1 MINTYIPNEHLEA
14 LTILRKYKILLG
26 TLKENTSKEQRKKF
40 RKAFALAVDA
50 HKDMRRKSGEP
61 YIYHPIAVA
70 EIVAKEINLGT
81 TSMIAALLHDVVE
94 DTDYRIEDIR
104 DMFGEEVANIVYGLT
119 KIEDIVMDENQSVQA
134 ENFKKI
140 LLFTVGDVRVI
151 LIKLADR
158 LHNMRTLSSMSPE
171 KQLKISSETQFF
183 FVPIA
188 HRLGL
193 YTIKSQLEDLS
204 MKYHDPFMYE
214 NISRQ
219 LKSSEAIR
227 KTLIEDFAAPIKEK
241 LKAAGI
247 DAEMTSREKSIY
259 SIYQKML
266 RKKIDFENIY
276 DIFAI
281 RFVFDSKPEEE
292 KDICWRIHTIITGL
306 YKTNS
311 SRERNYLT
319 NPKANGYQSLHLTAM
334 SHAGKWIEVQ
344 IRSKRMD
351 EIAEKGFAAHFKYKE
366 ENKTPA
372 EYENRV
378 EDWLTK
384 IREMLKNEETNALE
398 FLNEVK
404 MNLEL
409 KEVIIFTPKGDR
421 KLLPYG
427 STVLDFA
434 YHLHTNLGNHCIGA
448 KVNYNIVSLDY
459 VLKSGDQVEVIT
471 SKKQFP
477 KAEWL
482 NAVKTPHAKENIK
495 EAIRIKQKK
504 LAGKG
509 QEVLKEIFNNLNIE
523 YNHQN
528 ISKIQT
534 DTKITSVAEFWS
546 HIAKGIITA
555 ERIEKIFKNKKFSDY
570 KLFRKK
576 ITHELNEKSIDVLI
590 DEQLEEKP
598 EIFLLDETSDHIRH
612 VIAPCCNP
620 LPGDPVVGFQIT
632 NDIIEV
638 HMTQCPK
645 AIEQMSKFGNRIIK
659 AKWQREQDIAFLSG
673 LRLTGFDRKGI
684 IKEIIDVVSSQLDLN
699 IRSIDMSTKGN
710 VFTGKLMLYIKNVKA
725 LNELIDNLSKIEQLE
740 KIERIAPEIN

>member
-1 MINTYIPNEHLEA
+1 MDTYIPNERLES
-14 LTILRKYKILLG
+14 LTILKKYKVLLG
-26 TLKENTSKEQRKKF
+26 ALKEKTTKEERKKF
-40 RKAFALAVDA
+40 SKAFALAVDA

-94 DTDYRIEDIR
+94 DTDYTIDDIK

-119 KIEDIVMDENQSVQA
+119 KIEDIVMDDSQSVQA

-140 LLFTVGDVRVI
+140 LLYTVGDVRVI

-158 LHNMRTLSSMSPE
+158 LHNMRTLSSMPAE
-171 KQLKISSETQFF
+171 KQLKIASETQFF

-193 YTIKSQLEDLS
+193 YTIKSQLEDLA
-204 MKYHDPFMYE
+204 MKYHDPIMYE
-214 NISRQ
+214 NIYRQ

-241 LKAAGI
+241 LKLAGI
-247 DAEMTSREKSIY
+247 NAEMTSREKSIY
-259 SIYQKML
+259 SIYQKMI

-281 RFVFDSKPEEE
+281 RFVFDAPPEQE

-306 YKTNS
+306 YKTNAE
-311 SRERNYLT
+311 RERNYLT

-351 EIAEKGFAAHFKYKE
+351 EISEKGFAAHFKYKE
-366 ENKTPA
+366 ENKTPI

-384 IREMLKNEETNALE
+384 IREMLKSEETNALE

-404 MNLEL
+404 MNLQL
-409 KEVIIFTPKGDR
+409 KEVVIFTPKGDR
-421 KLLPYG
+421 RLLPYG
-427 STVLDFA
+427 ATVLDFA
-434 YHLHTNLGNHCIGA
+434 YHLHTNIGNQCIGA

-459 VLKSGDQVEVIT
+459 VLKSGDQVEIIT

-477 KAEWL
+477 KPEWV
-482 NAVKTPHAKENIK
+482 NYVKTSHAKENIK
-495 EAIRIKQKK
+495 DAIRIKQKK
-504 LAGKG
+504 LVGKG
-509 QEVLKEIFNNLNIE
+509 QEVLKGIFDQLNIE
-523 YNHQN
+523 YNQHN
-528 ISKIQT
+528 VGRIQA
-534 DTKITSVAEFWS
+534 DTKISSVAEFWS
-546 HIAKGIITA
+546 HIAEGVITA
-555 ERIEKIFKNKKFSDY
+555 ERIEKIFKNKKYSDY
-570 KLFRKK
+570 KLFRRK
-576 ITHELNEKSIDVLI
+576 ISTEIKEKSIDLLI
-590 DEQLEEKP
+590 DEQLEKKP
-598 EIFLLDETSDHIRH
+598 EVFLIDETSDNIRH
-612 VIAPCCNP
+612 VVASCCNP
-620 LPGDPVVGFQIT
+620 LPGEPVVGFQIS
-632 NDIIEV
+632 NDVIEV
-638 HMTQCPK
+638 HMTRCPK

-659 AKWQREQDIAFLSG
+659 AKWNKDQDIAFLSG
-673 LRLTGFDRKGI
+673 LKFTGFDRKGV
-684 IKEIIDVVSSQLDLN
+684 IKEIIDIVTNQLDLN
-699 IRSIDMSTKGN
+699 IRSLDMSTKGN
-710 VFTGKLMLYIKNVKA
+710 IFTGKMMLYIKNVKA
-725 LNELIDNLSKIEQLE
+725 LNELIENLSKIDQME

>member
-1 MINTYIPNEHLEA
+1 MDTYIPNERLES
-14 LTILRKYKILLG
+14 LTILKKYKVLLG
-26 TLKENTSKEQRKKF
+26 ALKEKTTKEERKKF
-40 RKAFALAVDA
+40 SKAFALAVDA

-94 DTDYRIEDIR
+94 DTDYSIDDIK

-119 KIEDIVMDENQSVQA
+119 KIEDIVMDDSQSVQA

-140 LLFTVGDVRVI
+140 LLYTVGDVRVI

-171 KQLKISSETQFF
+171 KQLKIASETQFF

-193 YTIKSQLEDLS
+193 YTIKSQLEDLA
-204 MKYHDPFMYE
+204 MKYHDPIMYE
-214 NISRQ
+214 NIYRQ

-241 LKAAGI
+241 LKLAGI
-247 DAEMTSREKSIY
+247 NAEMTSREKSIY
-259 SIYQKML
+259 SIYQKMI

-281 RFVFDSKPEEE
+281 RFVFDAPPEQE

-306 YKTNS
+306 YKTNAE
-311 SRERNYLT
+311 RERNYLT
-319 NPKANGYQSLHLTAM
+319 NPKANGYQSLHVTAM

-351 EIAEKGFAAHFKYKE
+351 EISEKGFAAHFKYKE
-366 ENKTPA
+366 ENKTPI

-384 IREMLKNEETNALE
+384 IREMLKSEETNALE

-404 MNLEL
+404 MNLQL
-409 KEVIIFTPKGDR
+409 KEVVIFTPKGDR
-421 KLLPYG
+421 RLLPFG
-427 STVLDFA
+427 ATVLDFA
-434 YHLHTNLGNHCIGA
+434 YHLHTNIGNQCIGA
-448 KVNYNIVSLDY
+448 KVNYNIVALDY
-459 VLKSGDQVEVIT
+459 VLKSGDQVEIIT

-477 KAEWL
+477 KPEWV
-482 NAVKTPHAKENIK
+482 NYVKTSHAKENIK
-495 EAIRIKQKK
+495 DSIRIKQKK
-504 LAGKG
+504 LVGKG
-509 QEVLKEIFNNLNIE
+509 QEVLKGIFDQLNIE
-523 YNHQN
+523 YNQHN
-528 ISKIQT
+528 VGRIQA
-534 DTKITSVAEFWS
+534 DTKISSVAEFWS
-546 HIAKGIITA
+546 HIAEGVITV
-555 ERIEKIFKNKKFSDY
+555 ERIEKIFKNKKYSDY
-570 KLFRKK
+570 KLFRRK
-576 ITHELNEKSIDVLI
+576 ITSEIKEKSIDLLI
-590 DEQLEEKP
+590 DEQLEKKP
-598 EIFLLDETSDHIRH
+598 EVFLIDETSDNIRH
-612 VIAPCCNP
+612 VVASCCNP
-620 LPGDPVVGFQIT
+620 LPGEPVVGFQIS
-632 NDIIEV
+632 NDVIEV
-638 HMTQCPK
+638 HMTRCPK

-659 AKWQREQDIAFLSG
+659 AKWNKDQDIAFLSG
-673 LRLTGFDRKGI
+673 LKFTGFDRKGV
-684 IKEIIDVVSSQLDLN
+684 IKEIIDIVTNQLDLN
-699 IRSIDMSTKGN
+699 IRSLDMSTKGN
-710 VFTGKLMLYIKNVKA
+710 IFTGKMMLYIKNVKA
-725 LNELIDNLSKIEQLE
+725 LNELIENLSKIDQME

>member
-1 MINTYIPNEHLEA
+1 MDTYIPNERLES
-14 LTILRKYKILLG
+14 LTILKKYKVLLG
-26 TLKENTSKEQRKKF
+26 ALKEKTTKEERKKF
-40 RKAFALAVDA
+40 SKAFALAVDA

-94 DTDYRIEDIR
+94 DTDYTIDDIK

-119 KIEDIVMDENQSVQA
+119 KIEDIVMDDSQSVQA

-140 LLFTVGDVRVI
+140 LLYTVGDVRVI

-158 LHNMRTLSSMSPE
+158 LHNMRTLSSMPAE
-171 KQLKISSETQFF
+171 KQLKIASETQFF

-193 YTIKSQLEDLS
+193 YTIKSQLEDLA
-204 MKYHDPFMYE
+204 MKYHDPIMYE
-214 NISRQ
+214 NIYRQ

-241 LKAAGI
+241 LKLAGI
-247 DAEMTSREKSIY
+247 NAEMTSREKSIY
-259 SIYQKML
+259 SIYQKMI

-281 RFVFDSKPEEE
+281 RFVFDAPPEQE

-306 YKTNS
+306 YKTNAE
-311 SRERNYLT
+311 RERNYLT

-351 EIAEKGFAAHFKYKE
+351 EISEKGFAAHFKYKE
-366 ENKTPA
+366 ENKTPI

-384 IREMLKNEETNALE
+384 IREMLKSEETNALE

-404 MNLEL
+404 MNLQL
-409 KEVIIFTPKGDR
+409 KEVVIFTPKGDR
-421 KLLPYG
+421 RLLPYG
-427 STVLDFA
+427 ATVLDFA
-434 YHLHTNLGNHCIGA
+434 YHLHTNIGNQCIGA

-459 VLKSGDQVEVIT
+459 VLKSGDQVEIIT

-477 KAEWL
+477 KPEWV
-482 NAVKTPHAKENIK
+482 NYVKTSHAKENIK
-495 EAIRIKQKK
+495 DAIRIKQKK
-504 LAGKG
+504 LVGKG
-509 QEVLKEIFNNLNIE
+509 QEVLKGIFDQLNIE
-523 YNHQN
+523 YNQHN
-528 ISKIQT
+528 VGRIQA
-534 DTKITSVAEFWS
+534 DTKISSVAEFWS
-546 HIAKGIITA
+546 HIAEGVITA
-555 ERIEKIFKNKKFSDY
+555 ERIEKIFKNKKYSDY
-570 KLFRKK
+570 KLFRRK
-576 ITHELNEKSIDVLI
+576 ISTEIKEKSIDLLI
-590 DEQLEEKP
+590 DEQLEKKP
-598 EIFLLDETSDHIRH
+598 EVFLIDETSDNIRH
-612 VIAPCCNP
+612 VVASCCNP
-620 LPGDPVVGFQIT
+620 LPGEPVVGFQIS
-632 NDIIEV
+632 NDVIEV
-638 HMTQCPK
+638 HMTRCPK

-659 AKWQREQDIAFLSG
+659 AKWNKDQDIAFLSG
-673 LRLTGFDRKGI
+673 LKFTGFDRKGI
-684 IKEIIDVVSSQLDLN
+684 IKEIIDIVTNQLDLN
-699 IRSIDMSTKGN
+699 IRSLDMPTKGTNSYSCKKGLLSNSN
-710 VFTGKLMLYIKNVKA
+710 VFTNNKNAVQQP
-725 LNELIDNLSKIEQLE
+725 LILLS
-740 KIERIAPEIN
+740 

>member
-1 MINTYIPNEHLEA
+1 MDTYIPNERLEA
-14 LTILRKYKILLG
+14 LTILRKYKVLLG
-26 TLKENTSKEQRKKF
+26 ALKENTTKDQRKKF

-94 DTDYRIEDIR
+94 DTDYTIDDIK

-119 KIEDIVMDENQSVQA
+119 KIEDIVMDESQSVQA
-134 ENFKKI
+134 ENFRKI
-140 LLFTVGDVRVI
+140 LLYTVGDVRVI

-158 LHNMRTLSSMSPE
+158 LHNMRTLSSMPPE

-241 LKAAGI
+241 LKLAGI

-259 SIYQKML
+259 SIYQKMI
-266 RKKIDFENIY
+266 RKNIDFENIY

-306 YKTNS
+306 YKTNA

-319 NPKANGYQSLHLTAM
+319 NPKANGYQSLHVTAM

-409 KEVIIFTPKGDR
+409 KEVVIFTPKGDR
-421 KLLPYG
+421 KLLPFG

-448 KVNYNIVSLDY
+448 KVNYNIVSVDY

-477 KAEWL
+477 KPEWI
-482 NAVKTPHAKENIK
+482 NFVKTPHAKENIK
-495 EAIRIKQKK
+495 DAIRIKQKK

-509 QEVLKEIFNNLNIE
+509 QEVLKEIFKNLNIE
-523 YNHQN
+523 YNQHN
-528 ISKIQT
+528 IGRIQA

-546 HIAKGIITA
+546 YIAQGIITA

-576 ITHELNEKSIDVLI
+576 ITYELNEKSIDALI
-590 DEQLEEKP
+590 DEQLDQKP
-598 EIFLLDETSDHIRH
+598 EIFLLDETSDNIRH
-612 VIAPCCNP
+612 IIAPCCNP
-620 LPGDPVVGFQIT
+620 LPGDPVVGFQIS
-632 NDIIEV
+632 NEVIEV

-659 AKWQREQDIAFLSG
+659 AKWHKEQDIAFLSG
-673 LRLTGFDRKGI
+673 LRLTGFDRKGM
-684 IKEIIDVVSSQLDLN
+684 IKEIVDIVSSQLDLN
-699 IRSIDMSTKGN
+699 IRSMDMSTKGN
-710 VFTGKLMLYIKNVKA
+710 VFNGKMMLYIKNVKS
-725 LNELIDNLSKIEQLE
+725 LNELIENLSKIDQLE

>member
-1 MINTYIPNEHLEA
+1 MDTYIPNERLES
-14 LTILRKYKILLG
+14 LTILKKYKVLLG
-26 TLKENTSKEQRKKF
+26 ALKEKTTKEERKKF
-40 RKAFALAVDA
+40 SKAFALAVDA

-94 DTDYRIEDIR
+94 DTDYTIDDIK

-119 KIEDIVMDENQSVQA
+119 KIEDIVMDDSQSVQA

-140 LLFTVGDVRVI
+140 LLYTVGDVRVI

-158 LHNMRTLSSMSPE
+158 LHNMRTLSSMPAE
-171 KQLKISSETQFF
+171 KQLKIASETQFF

-193 YTIKSQLEDLS
+193 YTIKSQLEDLA
-204 MKYHDPFMYE
+204 MKYHDPIMYE
-214 NISRQ
+214 NIYRQ

-241 LKAAGI
+241 LKLAGI
-247 DAEMTSREKSIY
+247 NAEMTSREKSIY
-259 SIYQKML
+259 SIYQKMI

-281 RFVFDSKPEEE
+281 RFVFDAPPEQE

-306 YKTNS
+306 YKTNAE
-311 SRERNYLT
+311 RERNYLT

-351 EIAEKGFAAHFKYKE
+351 EISEKGFAAHFKYKE
-366 ENKTPA
+366 ENKTPI

-384 IREMLKNEETNALE
+384 IREMLKSEETNALE

-404 MNLEL
+404 MNLQL
-409 KEVIIFTPKGDR
+409 KEVVIFTPKGDR
-421 KLLPYG
+421 RLLPFG
-427 STVLDFA
+427 ATVLDFA
-434 YHLHTNLGNHCIGA
+434 YHLHTNIGNQCIGA
-448 KVNYNIVSLDY
+448 KVNYNIVALDY
-459 VLKSGDQVEVIT
+459 VLKSGDQVEIIT

-477 KAEWL
+477 KPEWV
-482 NAVKTPHAKENIK
+482 NYVKTSHAKENIK
-495 EAIRIKQKK
+495 DSIRIKQKK
-504 LAGKG
+504 LVGKG
-509 QEVLKEIFNNLNIE
+509 QEVLKGIFDQLNIE
-523 YNHQN
+523 YNQHN
-528 ISKIQT
+528 VGRIQA
-534 DTKITSVAEFWS
+534 DTKISSVAEFWS
-546 HIAKGIITA
+546 HIAEGVITV
-555 ERIEKIFKNKKFSDY
+555 ERIEKIFKNKKYSDY
-570 KLFRKK
+570 KLFRRK
-576 ITHELNEKSIDVLI
+576 ITSEIKEKSIDLLI
-590 DEQLEEKP
+590 DEQLEKKP
-598 EIFLLDETSDHIRH
+598 EVFLIDETSDNIRH
-612 VIAPCCNP
+612 VVASCCNP
-620 LPGDPVVGFQIT
+620 LPGEPVVGFQIS
-632 NDIIEV
+632 NDVIEV
-638 HMTQCPK
+638 HMTRCPK

-659 AKWQREQDIAFLSG
+659 AKWNKDQDIAFLSG
-673 LRLTGFDRKGI
+673 LKFTGFDRKGV
-684 IKEIIDVVSSQLDLN
+684 IKEIIDIVTNQLDLN
-699 IRSIDMSTKGN
+699 IRSLDMSTKGN
-710 VFTGKLMLYIKNVKA
+710 IFTGKMMLYIKNVKA
-725 LNELIDNLSKIEQLE
+725 LNELIENLSKIDQME

>member
-1 MINTYIPNEHLEA
+1 MDTYIPNERLES
-14 LTILRKYKILLG
+14 LTILKKYKVLLG
-26 TLKENTSKEQRKKF
+26 ALKEKTTKEERKKF
-40 RKAFALAVDA
+40 SKAFALAVDA

-94 DTDYRIEDIR
+94 DTDYTIDDIK

-119 KIEDIVMDENQSVQA
+119 KIEDIVMDDSQSVQA

-140 LLFTVGDVRVI
+140 LLYTVGDVRVI

-158 LHNMRTLSSMSPE
+158 LHNMRTLSSMPAE
-171 KQLKISSETQFF
+171 KQLKIASETQFF

-193 YTIKSQLEDLS
+193 YTIKSQLEDLA
-204 MKYHDPFMYE
+204 MKYHDPIMYE
-214 NISRQ
+214 NIYRQ

-241 LKAAGI
+241 LKLAGI
-247 DAEMTSREKSIY
+247 NAEMTSREKSIY
-259 SIYQKML
+259 SIYQKMI

-281 RFVFDSKPEEE
+281 RFVFDAPPEQE

-306 YKTNS
+306 YKTNAE
-311 SRERNYLT
+311 RERNYLT

-351 EIAEKGFAAHFKYKE
+351 EISEKGFAAHFKYKE
-366 ENKTPA
+366 ENKTPI

-384 IREMLKNEETNALE
+384 IREMLKSEETNALE

-404 MNLEL
+404 MNLQL
-409 KEVIIFTPKGDR
+409 KEVVIFTPKGDR
-421 KLLPYG
+421 RLLPYG
-427 STVLDFA
+427 ATVLDFA
-434 YHLHTNLGNHCIGA
+434 YHLHTNIGNQCIGA

-459 VLKSGDQVEVIT
+459 VLKSGDQVEIIT

-477 KAEWL
+477 KPEWV
-482 NAVKTPHAKENIK
+482 NYVKTSHAKENIK
-495 EAIRIKQKK
+495 DSIRIKQKK
-504 LAGKG
+504 LVGKG
-509 QEVLKEIFNNLNIE
+509 QEVLKGIFEQLNIE
-523 YNHQN
+523 YNQHN
-528 ISKIQT
+528 VGRIQA
-534 DTKITSVAEFWS
+534 DTKISSVAEFWS
-546 HIAKGIITA
+546 HIAEGVITA
-555 ERIEKIFKNKKFSDY
+555 ERIEKIFKNKKYSDY
-570 KLFRKK
+570 KLFRRK
-576 ITHELNEKSIDVLI
+576 ISTEIKEKSIDLLI
-590 DEQLEEKP
+590 DEQLEKKP
-598 EIFLLDETSDHIRH
+598 EVFLIDETSDNIRH
-612 VIAPCCNP
+612 VVASCCNP
-620 LPGDPVVGFQIT
+620 LPGEPVVGFQIS
-632 NDIIEV
+632 NDVIEV
-638 HMTQCPK
+638 HMTRCPK

-659 AKWQREQDIAFLSG
+659 AKWNKDQDIAFLSG
-673 LRLTGFDRKGI
+673 LKFTGFDRKGV
-684 IKEIIDVVSSQLDLN
+684 IKEIIDVVTNQLDLN
-699 IRSIDMSTKGN
+699 IRSLDMSTKGN
-710 VFTGKLMLYIKNVKA
+710 IFTGKMMLYIKNVKA
-725 LNELIDNLSKIEQLE
+725 LNELIENLSKIDQME

>member
-1 MINTYIPNEHLEA
+1 MINTYIPNERLEG
-14 LTILRKYKILLG
+14 LTVLRKYKVLLG
-26 TLKENTSKEQRKKF
+26 ALKVNTSKEERRKF

-94 DTDYRIEDIR
+94 DTDYTIDDIR

-158 LHNMRTLSSMSPE
+158 LHNMRTLSSMTPE

-259 SIYQKML
+259 SIYQKMI

-306 YKTNS
+306 YKTNA

-319 NPKANGYQSLHLTAM
+319 NPKSNGYQSLHLTAM
-334 SHAGKWIEVQ
+334 SHAGKWIEIQ

-409 KEVIIFTPKGDR
+409 KEVVIFTPKGDR
-421 KLLPYG
+421 KLLPFG
-427 STVLDFA
+427 CTVLDFA

-448 KVNYNIVSLDY
+448 KVNYNIVSIDY

-477 KAEWL
+477 KPEWI
-482 NAVKTPHAKENIK
+482 NFVKTPHAKENIK
-495 EAIRIKQKK
+495 DAIRIKQKK

-509 QEVLKEIFNNLNIE
+509 QEVLKEIFKNLNIE
-523 YNHQN
+523 YTQQN
-528 ISKIQT
+528 IVKIQS

-546 HIAKGIITA
+546 HIAQGIITA
-555 ERIEKIFKNKKFSDY
+555 ERIEKIFKSKKFSDY

-576 ITHELNEKSIDVLI
+576 LTYELNEKSIDALI

-598 EIFLLDETSDHIRH
+598 EIFLLDETSDNIRH
-612 VIAPCCNP
+612 IIASCCNP

-684 IKEIIDVVSSQLDLN
+684 IKEIVDIVSSQLDLN
-699 IRSIDMSTKGN
+699 IRSMDMSTKGN
-710 VFTGKLMLYIKNVKA
+710 VFTGKMMLYIKNVKA
-725 LNELIDNLSKIEQLE
+725 LNELIENLSKIDQLE

>member
-1 MINTYIPNEHLEA
+1 MDTYIPNERLES
-14 LTILRKYKILLG
+14 LTILKKYKVLLG
-26 TLKENTSKEQRKKF
+26 ALKEKTTKEERKKF
-40 RKAFALAVDA
+40 SKAFALAVDA

-94 DTDYRIEDIR
+94 DTDYTIDDIK

-119 KIEDIVMDENQSVQA
+119 KIEDIVMDDSQSVQA

-140 LLFTVGDVRVI
+140 LLYTVGDVRVI

-158 LHNMRTLSSMSPE
+158 LHNMRTLSSMPAE
-171 KQLKISSETQFF
+171 KQLKIASETQFF

-193 YTIKSQLEDLS
+193 YTIKSQLEDLA
-204 MKYHDPFMYE
+204 MKYHDPIMYE
-214 NISRQ
+214 SIYRQ

-241 LKAAGI
+241 LKLAGI
-247 DAEMTSREKSIY
+247 NAEMTSREKSIY
-259 SIYQKML
+259 SIYQKMI

-281 RFVFDSKPEEE
+281 RFVFDAPPEQE

-306 YKTNS
+306 YKTNAE
-311 SRERNYLT
+311 RERNYLT

-351 EIAEKGFAAHFKYKE
+351 EISEKGFAAHFKYKE
-366 ENKTPA
+366 ENKTPI

-384 IREMLKNEETNALE
+384 IREMLKSEETNALE

-404 MNLEL
+404 MNLQL
-409 KEVIIFTPKGDR
+409 KEVVIFTPKGDR
-421 KLLPYG
+421 RLLPYG
-427 STVLDFA
+427 ATVLDFA
-434 YHLHTNLGNHCIGA
+434 YHLHTNIGNQCIGA

-459 VLKSGDQVEVIT
+459 VLKSGDQVEIIT

-477 KAEWL
+477 KPEWV
-482 NAVKTPHAKENIK
+482 NYVKTSHAKENIK
-495 EAIRIKQKK
+495 DAIRIKQKK
-504 LAGKG
+504 LVGKG
-509 QEVLKEIFNNLNIE
+509 QEVLKGIFDQLNIE
-523 YNHQN
+523 YNQHN
-528 ISKIQT
+528 VGRIQA
-534 DTKITSVAEFWS
+534 DTKISSVAEFWS
-546 HIAKGIITA
+546 HIAEGVITA
-555 ERIEKIFKNKKFSDY
+555 ERIEKIFKNKKYSDY
-570 KLFRKK
+570 KLFRRK
-576 ITHELNEKSIDVLI
+576 ISTEIKEKSIDLLI
-590 DEQLEEKP
+590 DEQLEKKP
-598 EIFLLDETSDHIRH
+598 EVFLIDETSDNIRH
-612 VIAPCCNP
+612 VVASCCNP
-620 LPGDPVVGFQIT
+620 LPGEPVVGFQIS
-632 NDIIEV
+632 NDVIEV
-638 HMTQCPK
+638 HMTRCPK

-659 AKWQREQDIAFLSG
+659 AKWNKDQDIAFLSG
-673 LRLTGFDRKGI
+673 LKFTGFDRKGI
-684 IKEIIDVVSSQLDLN
+684 IKEIIDIVTNQLDLN
-699 IRSIDMSTKGN
+699 IRSLDMSTKGN
-710 VFTGKLMLYIKNVKA
+710 IFTGKMMLYIKNVKA
-725 LNELIDNLSKIEQLE
+725 LNELIENLSKIDQME

>member
-1 MINTYIPNEHLEA
+1 MDTYIPNERLES
-14 LTILRKYKILLG
+14 LTILKKYKVLLG
-26 TLKENTSKEQRKKF
+26 ALKEKTTKEERKKF
-40 RKAFALAVDA
+40 SKAFALAVDA

-94 DTDYRIEDIR
+94 DTDYTIDDIK

-119 KIEDIVMDENQSVQA
+119 KIEDIVMDDSQSVQA

-140 LLFTVGDVRVI
+140 LLYTVGDVRVI

-158 LHNMRTLSSMSPE
+158 LHNMRTLSSMPAE
-171 KQLKISSETQFF
+171 KQLKIASETQFF

-193 YTIKSQLEDLS
+193 YTIKSQLEDLA
-204 MKYHDPFMYE
+204 MKYHDPIMYE
-214 NISRQ
+214 NIYRQ

-241 LKAAGI
+241 LKLAGI
-247 DAEMTSREKSIY
+247 NAEMTSREKSIY
-259 SIYQKML
+259 SIYQKMI

-281 RFVFDSKPEEE
+281 RFVFDAPPEQE

-306 YKTNS
+306 YKTNAE
-311 SRERNYLT
+311 RERNYLT

-351 EIAEKGFAAHFKYKE
+351 EISEKGFAAHFKYKE
-366 ENKTPA
+366 ENKTPI

-384 IREMLKNEETNALE
+384 IREMLKSEETNALE

-404 MNLEL
+404 MNLQL
-409 KEVIIFTPKGDR
+409 KEVVIFTPKGDR
-421 KLLPYG
+421 RLLPYG
-427 STVLDFA
+427 ATVLDFA
-434 YHLHTNLGNHCIGA
+434 YHLHTNIGNQCIGA

-459 VLKSGDQVEVIT
+459 VLKSGDQVEIIT

-477 KAEWL
+477 KPEWV
-482 NAVKTPHAKENIK
+482 NYVKTSHAKENIK
-495 EAIRIKQKK
+495 DAIRIKQKK
-504 LAGKG
+504 LVGKG
-509 QEVLKEIFNNLNIE
+509 QEVLKGIFDQLNIE
-523 YNHQN
+523 YNQHN
-528 ISKIQT
+528 VGRIQA
-534 DTKITSVAEFWS
+534 DTKISSVAEFWS
-546 HIAKGIITA
+546 HIAEGVITA
-555 ERIEKIFKNKKFSDY
+555 ERIEKIFKNKKYSDY
-570 KLFRKK
+570 KLFRRK
-576 ITHELNEKSIDVLI
+576 ISTEIKEKSIDLLI
-590 DEQLEEKP
+590 DEQLEKKP
-598 EIFLLDETSDHIRH
+598 EVFLIDETSDNIRH
-612 VIAPCCNP
+612 VVASCCNP
-620 LPGDPVVGFQIT
+620 LPGEPVVGFQIS
-632 NDIIEV
+632 NDVIEV
-638 HMTQCPK
+638 HMTRCPK

-659 AKWQREQDIAFLSG
+659 AKWNKDQDIAFLSG
-673 LRLTGFDRKGI
+673 LKFTGFDRKGI
-684 IKEIIDVVSSQLDLN
+684 IKEIIDIVTNQLDLN
-699 IRSIDMSTKGN
+699 IRSLDMSTKGN
-710 VFTGKLMLYIKNVKA
+710 IFTGKMMLYIKNVKA
-725 LNELIDNLSKIEQLE
+725 LNELIENLSKIDQME